1 MQAQVRLKQD
11 ETVRTYGI
19 RATAVPYREQI
30 ERVIDD
36 ADSVVIDFRNTDAT
50 QSFIDELIGSLV
62 LRRGRSVLSKLI
74 FENCTAQVKAIIRF
88 VVQDRLAQVAQR
100 AVA

>member
-19 RATAVPYREQI
+19 RATAVPYREEI

-36 ADSVVIDFRNTDAT
+36 ADSVVIDFRNKDAT
-50 QSFIDELIGSLV
+50 QSFIDELIGALV
-62 LRRGRSVLSKLI
+62 LRRGRGVLSKLV